1 MSKIQTNKYYEDFVY
16 YYKKA
21 EDQQAKCNLGT
32 IAHPES
38 GMDDTLMEHVELYDV
53 VERKL
58 AGFSQIK
65 NDVFY
70 GWQPDH
76 PYFEKMQA
84 GKIFNERKEVATKW
98 DGKRDRFGLAEWCYV
113 FLLHAVTGSGINYAK
128 KPSGYHN
135 SLLFHLHE
143 CDTIEEMCEVVKT
156 HTTPFYTSVGYQFPK
171 FPKPPVAEPDGF
183 VGMAGFKPEF
193 QYKRGGD
200 YYLCEFAPRLV
211 REFAAMLEKNNRK
224 HDLRELGEW
233 MFKWNEDNGLNAYR
247 FQYAAF
253 IADIA
258 DFFPEYV
265 KLDSLF
271 YYGTNA
277 VECISYLADPTEKMN
292 KLEFLDEVMIKIYE
306 DLGALPY
313 NAEDVACDYIRWVEN
328 YVRPGGAYQ
337 HLDYDNLWN
346 SSHILDHP
354 YGRQKGMLDLGLV
367 KTFNDM
373 KHHPSDD
380 KIIKE
385 AGVTEEEYKKRIQE
399 LYGTR

>member
-1 MSKIQTNKYYEDFVY
+1 MAKIKTNRYYEDFLY
-16 YYKKA
+16 YYQKA
-21 EDQQAKCNLGT
+21 KEQQEKCNLGS
-32 IAHPES
+32 IPHPES
-38 GMDDTLMEHVELYDV
+38 GMDDTLMEYVELYDV

-70 GWQPDH
+70 GWSKEH
-76 PYFEKMQA
+76 PYYEKMQA
-84 GKIFNERKEVATKW
+84 GNISAERKEVATKW
-98 DGKRDRFGLAEWCYV
+98 DGKQKTFGMAEWFYV

-143 CDTIEEMCEVVKT
+143 CDTIEAMCEVVKT
-156 HTTPFYTSVGYQFPK
+156 HSKPFYTSVGYQFPK
-171 FPKPPVAEPDGF
+171 FPRPPQAEASGF
-183 VGMAGFKPEF
+183 VGMENYTPQF

-211 REFAAMLEKNNRK
+211 REMADMMQKENRK
-224 HDLRELGEW
+224 FPLRELGEW
-233 MFKWNEDNGLNAYR
+233 MFAWNEKNGLNAYR

-258 DFFPEYV
+258 DFYPEYV
-265 KLDSLF
+265 ELYSPF

-277 VECISYLADPTEKMN
+277 VECISYLADPVGKMN
-292 KLEFLDEVMIKIYE
+292 KIEFLDEVMMQINR
-306 DLGALPY
+306 DTGGRPY
-313 NAEDVACDYIRWVEN
+313 DAEDVACDYIRWVEN
-328 YVRPGGAYQ
+328 YVRPGEAYG

-346 SSHILDHP
+346 SSNIKDHP
-354 YGRQKGMLDLGLV
+354 FGRQKAMLEMGIIE
-367 KTFNDM
+367 TFNGM

-380 KIIKE
+380 KVIAEAGITVEQYKNMIKE
-385 AGVTEEEYKKRIQE
+385 H
-399 LYGTR
+399 YGA